1 MIQFEGRQNSTQF
14 WQQEEALS
22 ELRVQLLYAVT
33 DGVPVDPA
41 PVYLEERPPPPPK
54 KSCWFGRNNSKA
66 PEILRRVQPT
76 DVSPVTVD
84 VRLDD
89 VHFRSETEFGLYE
102 TLNARVVMAMVDI
115 R

>member
-33 DGVPVDPA
+33 DGVPVESAPA
-41 PVYLEERPPPPPK
+41 CLEERPPPPPK
-54 KSCWFGRNNSKA
+54 KSSWFGRNNSKA
-66 PEILRRVQPT
+66 PEVRRRVQPT
-76 DVSPVTVD
+76 NVSPVTVD

-89 VHFRSETEFGLYE
+89 VHFRSETEFGLYQ
-102 TLNARVVMAMVDI
+102 TLNARVVMVVVEI